1 MTSLNSQQLAFL
13 LDIKKEDARARMCNA
28 WEKANNTPKQGF
40 AFEERL
46 SSNVV
51 WDNSKKIK
59 DPYPSDMPIEILA
72 SGLNIPT
79 LQQMVDDIEQ
89 NYLKRSASK
98 KWILCD
104 YPERELKKLA
114 NDGKPLKLNI
124 PAALKSMLPSETIE
138 AIESEWARR
147 FPYVENLK
155 IEIKGN

>member
-13 LDIKKEDARARMCNA
+13 LDIKKEDARARMCAA
-28 WEKANNTPKQGF
+28 WEKAKNIPKMGF

-51 WDNSKKIK
+51 RDNSKKIK
-59 DPYPSDMPIEILA
+59 DPYPNDMPIEILA
-72 SGLNIPT
+72 SGLNLPT

-104 YPERELKKLA
+104 YPEKELKKLA
-114 NDGKPLKLNI
+114 NDGKPLRLNI

-138 AIESEWARR
+138 IIESEWARR

-155 IEIKGN
+155 IEVKGN